1 MDFKARL
8 YDRKRPDVG
17 IAEINKALTE
27 LLSNNVTINKNVEK
41 INITAQSLD
50 KNYHEFKE
58 LVEAILTV
66 IIGTLETNDFAQS
79 YHNQLDTDVSTL
91 GYIKESELDA
101 DVSSLG
107 YIKEGELDT
116 AVSALGYIKEGQL
129 DTGVSSLGYIKE
141 SELESWLTE
150 HGYQPQQ

>member
-1 MDFKARL
+1 MDFKAKL
-8 YDRKRPDVG
+8 YDRKRPDVA
-17 IAEINKALTE
+17 IAEINKVLSE

-41 INITAQSLD
+41 IIVTAQSLD
-50 KNYHEFKE
+50 KNYYDFKE

-79 YHNQLDTDVSTL
+79 YHNQLDTDVSAL
-91 GYIKESELDA
+91 GYIKES
-101 DVSSLG
+101 G
-107 YIKEGELDT
+107 LDT
-116 AVSALGYIKEGQL
+116 AVSALGYIK
-129 DTGVSSLGYIKE
+129 K

>member
-1 MDFKARL
+1 MDFKAKF
-8 YDRKRPDVG
+8 YDRKRPDVA
-17 IAEINKALTE
+17 IAEINKVLSE

-41 INITAQSLD
+41 IIVTAQSLD
-50 KNYHEFKE
+50 KNYYDFKE

-79 YHNQLDTDVSTL
+79 YHNQLDTDVSAL
-91 GYIKESELDA
+91 GYIKESD
-101 DVSSLG
+101 
-107 YIKEGELDT
+107 LDT
-116 AVSALGYIKEGQL
+116 AVSALGYI
-129 DTGVSSLGYIKE
+129 TE

>member
-1 MDFKARL
+1 MDFKAKL
-8 YDRKRPDVG
+8 YDRKRPDVA

-41 INITAQSLD
+41 IIVTAQSLD
-50 KNYHEFKE
+50 KNYYDFKE

-79 YHNQLDTDVSTL
+79 YHTQLDTDVSAL
-91 GYIKESELDA
+91 GYIKESD
-101 DVSSLG
+101 
-107 YIKEGELDT
+107 LDT
-116 AVSALGYIKEGQL
+116 AVSALGYIK
-129 DTGVSSLGYIKE
+129 K

>member
-1 MDFKARL
+1 MDFKAKL
-8 YDRKRPDVG
+8 YDRKRPDVA
-17 IAEINKALTE
+17 IAEINKVLSE

-41 INITAQSLD
+41 IIVTAQSLD
-50 KNYHEFKE
+50 KNYYDFKE

-79 YHNQLDTDVSTL
+79 YHNQLDTDVSSL
-91 GYIKESELDA
+91 GYIKES

-107 YIKEGELDT
+107 YIKESDLDT
-116 AVSALGYIKEGQL
+116 AVSALGYIK
-129 DTGVSSLGYIKE
+129 K

>member
-1 MDFKARL
+1 MDFKAKL
-8 YDRKRPDVG
+8 YDRKRPDVA
-17 IAEINKALTE
+17 IAEINKVLSE

-41 INITAQSLD
+41 IIVTAQSLD
-50 KNYHEFKE
+50 KNYYDFKE

-79 YHNQLDTDVSTL
+79 YHNQLDTDVSSL
-91 GYIKESELDA
+91 GYIKESD
-101 DVSSLG
+101 
-107 YIKEGELDT
+107 LDT
-116 AVSALGYIKEGQL
+116 AVSALGYIK
-129 DTGVSSLGYIKE
+129 K

>member
-1 MDFKARL
+1 MDFKAKL
-8 YDRKRPDVG
+8 YDRKRPDVA
-17 IAEINKALTE
+17 IAEINKVLSE

-41 INITAQSLD
+41 IIVTAQSLD
-50 KNYHEFKE
+50 KNYYDFKE

-79 YHNQLDTDVSTL
+79 YHTQLDTD
-91 GYIKESELDA
+91 
-101 DVSSLG
+101 
-107 YIKEGELDT
+107 
-116 AVSALGYIKEGQL
+116 VSALGYIKESDL
-129 DTGVSSLGYIKE
+129 DTDVSALGYIKK

>member
-1 MDFKARL
+1 MDFKAKL
-8 YDRKRPDVG
+8 YDRKRPDVA
-17 IAEINKALTE
+17 IAEINKVLSE

-41 INITAQSLD
+41 IIITAQSLD
-50 KNYHEFKE
+50 KNYYDFKE

-79 YHNQLDTDVSTL
+79 YHNQLDTDVSSL
-91 GYIKESELDA
+91 GYIKESDLDA
-101 DVSSLG
+101 
-107 YIKEGELDT
+107 
-116 AVSALGYIKEGQL
+116 AVSALGYIK
-129 DTGVSSLGYIKE
+129 K

>member
-1 MDFKARL
+1 MDFKAKL
-8 YDRKRPDVG
+8 YDRKRPDVA
-17 IAEINKALTE
+17 IAEINKVLSE

-41 INITAQSLD
+41 IIITAQSLD
-50 KNYHEFKE
+50 KDYYDFKE

-79 YHNQLDTDVSTL
+79 YHNQLDTDVSSL
-91 GYIKESELDA
+91 GYIKESD
-101 DVSSLG
+101 
-107 YIKEGELDT
+107 LDT
-116 AVSALGYIKEGQL
+116 AVSALGYIK
-129 DTGVSSLGYIKE
+129 K

>member
-1 MDFKARL
+1 MDFKAKL
-8 YDRKRPDVG
+8 YDRKRPDVA
-17 IAEINKALTE
+17 IAEINKVLSE

-41 INITAQSLD
+41 IIITAQSLD
-50 KNYHEFKE
+50 KNYYDFKE

-79 YHNQLDTDVSTL
+79 YHNQLDTN
-91 GYIKESELDA
+91 
-101 DVSSLG
+101 VSSLG
-107 YIKEGELDT
+107 YIKESDLDA
-116 AVSALGYIKEGQL
+116 AVSALGYIK
-129 DTGVSSLGYIKE
+129 K

>member
-1 MDFKARL
+1 MDFKAKL
-8 YDRKRPDVG
+8 YDRKRPDVA
-17 IAEINKALTE
+17 IAEINKVLSE

-41 INITAQSLD
+41 IIVTAQSLD
-50 KNYHEFKE
+50 KNYYDFKE

-79 YHNQLDTDVSTL
+79 YHNQLDTDVSSL
-91 GYIKESELDA
+91 GYIKESD
-101 DVSSLG
+101 
-107 YIKEGELDT
+107 LDT
-116 AVSALGYIKEGQL
+116 AVSAF
-129 DTGVSSLGYIKE
+129 GYIKE

>member
-1 MDFKARL
+1 MDFKAKL
-8 YDRKRPDVG
+8 YDRKRPDVA
-17 IAEINKALTE
+17 IAEINKVLSE

-41 INITAQSLD
+41 IIITAQSLD
-50 KNYHEFKE
+50 KNYYDFKE

-79 YHNQLDTDVSTL
+79 YHNQLDTDVSAL

-101 DVSSLG
+101 DVSTLG
-107 YIKEGELDT
+107 YIKE
-116 AVSALGYIKEGQL
+116 SQL
-129 DTGVSSLGYIKE
+129 DTGVSTLGYIKE

>member
-1 MDFKARL
+1 MDFKAKL
-8 YDRKRPDVG
+8 YDRKRPDVA
-17 IAEINKALTE
+17 IAEINKVLSE

-41 INITAQSLD
+41 IIITAQSLD
-50 KNYHEFKE
+50 KNYYDFKE

-91 GYIKESELDA
+91 GYIKESD
-101 DVSSLG
+101 
-107 YIKEGELDT
+107 LDT
-116 AVSALGYIKEGQL
+116 AVSALGYIK
-129 DTGVSSLGYIKE
+129 K

>member
-1 MDFKARL
+1 MDFKAKL
-8 YDRKRPDVG
+8 YDRKRPDVA

-41 INITAQSLD
+41 IIITAQSLD
-50 KNYHEFKE
+50 KNYYDFKE

-79 YHNQLDTDVSTL
+79 YHNQLDTDVSSL
-91 GYIKESELDA
+91 GYIKESD
-101 DVSSLG
+101 
-107 YIKEGELDT
+107 LDT
-116 AVSALGYIKEGQL
+116 AVSALGYIK
-129 DTGVSSLGYIKE
+129 K

>member
-1 MDFKARL
+1 MDFKAKV
-8 YDRKRPDVG
+8 YDRKRPDVA
-17 IAEINKALTE
+17 IAEINKVISE

-41 INITAQSLD
+41 IIITAQSLD
-50 KNYHEFKE
+50 KNYYDFKE

-79 YHNQLDTDVSTL
+79 YHNQLDTDVSAL
-91 GYIKESELDA
+91 GYIKESD
-101 DVSSLG
+101 
-107 YIKEGELDT
+107 LDT
-116 AVSALGYIKEGQL
+116 AVSALGYIK
-129 DTGVSSLGYIKE
+129 K

>member
-8 YDRKRPDVG
+8 YDRKRPDVA
-17 IAEINKALTE
+17 IAEINKVLSE

-41 INITAQSLD
+41 IIVTAQSLD
-50 KNYHEFKE
+50 KNYYDFKE

-79 YHNQLDTDVSTL
+79 YHNQLDTDVSSL
-91 GYIKESELDA
+91 GYIKESD
-101 DVSSLG
+101 
-107 YIKEGELDT
+107 LDT
-116 AVSALGYIKEGQL
+116 AVSALGYIK
-129 DTGVSSLGYIKE
+129 K

>member
-1 MDFKARL
+1 MDFKAKL
-8 YDRKRPDVG
+8 YDRKRPDVA
-17 IAEINKALTE
+17 IAEINKVLSE

-41 INITAQSLD
+41 IIVTAQSLD
-50 KNYHEFKE
+50 KNYYDFKE

-79 YHNQLDTDVSTL
+79 YHNQLDTNVSAL
-91 GYIKESELDA
+91 GYIKNSDLDA
-101 DVSSLG
+101 
-107 YIKEGELDT
+107 
-116 AVSALGYIKEGQL
+116 AVSALGYIK
-129 DTGVSSLGYIKE
+129 K

>member
-1 MDFKARL
+1 MDFKAKL
-8 YDRKRPDVG
+8 YDRKRPDVA
-17 IAEINKALTE
+17 IAEINKVLSE

-41 INITAQSLD
+41 IIITAQSLD
-50 KNYHEFKE
+50 KNYHDFKE

-79 YHNQLDTDVSTL
+79 YHNQLDTDVSAL
-91 GYIKESELDA
+91 GYIKEID
-101 DVSSLG
+101 
-107 YIKEGELDT
+107 LDT
-116 AVSALGYIKEGQL
+116 AVSALGYIK
-129 DTGVSSLGYIKE
+129 K

>member
-1 MDFKARL
+1 MDFKAKL
-8 YDRKRPDVG
+8 YDRKRPDVA

-41 INITAQSLD
+41 IIITAQSLD

-58 LVEAILTV
+58 LVETILTV

-79 YHNQLDTDVSTL
+79 YHNQLDADVSTL

-101 DVSSLG
+101 DVS
-107 YIKEGELDT
+107 
-116 AVSALGYIKEGQL
+116 ALGYIKESQL
-129 DTGVSSLGYIKE
+129 DTGVSTLGYIKE

>member
-1 MDFKARL
+1 MDFKAKL
-8 YDRKRPDVG
+8 YDRKRPDVA
-17 IAEINKALTE
+17 IAEINKVLSE

-41 INITAQSLD
+41 IIITAQSLD
-50 KNYHEFKE
+50 KNYYDFKE

-79 YHNQLDTDVSTL
+79 YHNQLDID
-91 GYIKESELDA
+91 
-101 DVSSLG
+101 
-107 YIKEGELDT
+107 
-116 AVSALGYIKEGQL
+116 VSALGYIKESAL
-129 DTGVSSLGYIKE
+129 DAAVSALGYIKE

>member
-1 MDFKARL
+1 MDFKAKL
-8 YDRKRPDVG
+8 YDRKRPDVA
-17 IAEINKALTE
+17 IAEINKVLSE

-41 INITAQSLD
+41 IIITAQSLD
-50 KNYHEFKE
+50 KNYYDFKE

-79 YHNQLDTDVSTL
+79 YHTQLDTDVSAL
-91 GYIKESELDA
+91 GYIKESD
-101 DVSSLG
+101 
-107 YIKEGELDT
+107 LDT
-116 AVSALGYIKEGQL
+116 AVSALGYIK
-129 DTGVSSLGYIKE
+129 K

>member
-1 MDFKARL
+1 MDFKAKL
-8 YDRKRPDVG
+8 YDRKRPDVA
-17 IAEINKALTE
+17 IAEINKVLSE

-41 INITAQSLD
+41 IIITAQSLD
-50 KNYHEFKE
+50 KNYYDFKE

-101 DVSSLG
+101 DVS
-107 YIKEGELDT
+107 
-116 AVSALGYIKEGQL
+116 ALGYIKESQL
-129 DTGVSSLGYIKE
+129 DTGVSTLGYIKE
-141 SELESWLTE
+141 SELESWLAE